1 MTGTGASQKHDAG
14 RASIEDPGLSLA
26 AMKGGGWTDSMLW
39 RAHIRKSPCK
49 WECFGDQEGREG
61 GKKGMDFPNKNKRV
75 VSSVHLCSVGS
86 LATVCSPCSPP
97 ILAHPVLQMY
107 FSCFPPSLPPS
118 SSSSPPPPLRGNAD
132 TSLHNLAVCRLGDP
146 DKASAGPGFLLSDSC
161 GVFVH
166 VCMLEGRPGD
176 QS

>member
-1 MTGTGASQKHDAG
+1 MCEYAQSLPLSLSSYRHSRHITKVTGTGASQKHDAG

-107 FSCFPPSLPPS
+107 FSCFPPYLPPP
-118 SSSSPPPPLRGNAD
+118 PPPPL
-132 TSLHNLAVCRLGDP
+132 
-146 DKASAGPGFLLSDSC
+146 LL
-161 GVFVH
+161 FVA
-166 VCMLEGRPGD
+166 MLTQVYTIWPCAA
-176 QS
+176 